1 MPKWTIT
8 FNSLRSINKTKKSV
22 ILVIKITKL
31 YFLAIMDEILK
42 LASRRTSQSFCHV
55 IFDRTGEVVFW
66 LMTYFNCSIKIRSSQ
81 VRKRPL
87 SDVEMKMVYFWQMG
101 KSMNFYNHAISNL
114 LPLLIVATW
123 LWLSITLKVTESQ
136 TNVTVYKCNIT
147 IHIKSVTRMWQHT
160 RSFFHTNVTL

>member
-1 MPKWTIT
+1 MFYIQ
-8 FNSLRSINKTKKSV
+8 
-22 ILVIKITKL
+22 
-31 YFLAIMDEILK
+31 FLD
-42 LASRRTSQSFCHV
+42 HV

-66 LMTYFNCSIKIRSSQ
+66 LMTYFNCSIKIRTSQ

-147 IHIKSVTRMWQHT
+147 IQIKCDTHVTGHKVTISHKCNPVTWSLWNSDVRFWFFVWSVKKYLIAG
-160 RSFFHTNVTL
+160 VV

>member
-1 MPKWTIT
+1 M
-8 FNSLRSINKTKKSV
+8 V
-22 ILVIKITKL
+22 KITKL

-123 LWLSITLKVTESQ
+123 LWLSITLFWVENQAS
-136 TNVTVYKCNIT
+136 TVEPPMCGV
-147 IHIKSVTRMWQHT
+147 IKIFSLFL
-160 RSFFHTNVTL
+160 FFQMVQI